1 MDENVF
7 YRNNRMSITLENCI
21 DRFDTFEEF
30 EKRFSE
36 ELLNADNRVGNYL
49 DDLLYKYDKKASV
62 VSVEAM
68 QAPAYV
74 GNNKIVRLEYKDLFE

>member
-7 YRNNRMSITLENCI
+7 YRNNRMSITLESCI